1 MASNHDTHS
10 TAHPSGNH
18 ASHSHDE
25 HHIMPFNTYLK
36 VAGGLFLLTFLTVGA
51 HALREHFEPFSAIIA
66 FAIAAVKAYLVMSWF
81 MHLKYDV
88 PSNRIIFATGFIFLA
103 LLFAI
108 CMLDIYTRVFQ
119 GSVL

>member
-1 MASNHDTHS
+1 MASNHND
-10 TAHPSGNH
+10 
-18 ASHSHDE
+18 

-36 VAGGLFLLTFLTVGA
+36 VAGALFLLTFLTVGA

-66 FAIAAVKAYLVMSWF
+66 FSIAAVKAYLVMAWF

-88 PSNRIIFATGFIFLA
+88 PSNRIIFATGFLFLA
-103 LLFAI
+103 LLFGI
-108 CMLDIYTRVFQ
+108 CMLDVYTRIFQ